1 MHTSIAFC
9 QNADST
15 SPRSS
20 DTATDCDLLELWIPR
35 KDTDS
40 GVSSGSPLSHS
51 PAASQSSNSSLSP
64 RQQSPV
70 GWQHSSEADY
80 IWRNFPDDSNALPP
94 PPTITDTAPIWSPH
108 HGSEVCCKLRHVFLH
123 ATVTQRPSKS
133 LDMQDGAIDIRCFPI
148 FIKNLF
154 IVFLWLFFRV
164 SKVNV

>member
-1 MHTSIAFC
+1 MFQFLKKSILIDTCIAFC
-9 QNADST
+9 QNADSS

-20 DTATDCDLLELWIPR
+20 DTANDCDLLELWIPR

-70 GWQHSSEADY
+70 GWQHGSEADY

-94 PPTITDTAPIWSPH
+94 PPTITDAAPIWGPH
-108 HGSEVCCKLRHVFLH
+108 HGSEVCCKLLC
-123 ATVTQRPSKS
+123 S
-133 LDMQDGAIDIRCFPI
+133 
-148 FIKNLF
+148 
-154 IVFLWLFFRV
+154 
-164 SKVNV
+164 

>member
-9 QNADST
+9 QNADSS

-108 HGSEVCCKLRHVFLH
+108 HGSEVCCKLCHVFLH
-123 ATVTQRPSKS
+123 AAVTQRPSKS
-133 LDMQDGAIDIRCFPI
+133 LDMQDGAMDITMFSN
-148 FIKNLF
+148 FYEESLYHGFVAVLQSLTK
-154 IVFLWLFFRV
+154 
-164 SKVNV
+164 